1 MATSLVNVT
10 VKEVSLVSKGANRK
24 TFCLTKSADPT
35 GVTQMADA
43 VTQTPAVDPKV
54 AEQIAKADEAVAKAN
69 EKLAALEKAQTE
81 AVAKAEALEK
91 ALNAER
97 EARELTAEIAKC
109 AADYKDVPMPAA
121 ELAVVMRTLRKSADK
136 DVFGAF
142 EKMLKG
148 VSELVKKSTTAV
160 GSAAVSTESAK
171 TWDVIQ
177 GKARELMKSDAK
189 LTLAKATDA
198 VLSREPELY
207 IQHLAEGK
215 A

>member
-1 MATSLVNVT
+1 MATNLVNVT

-24 TFCLTKSADPT
+24 TFCLTKSADTP
-35 GVTQMADA
+35 GVSKMAD
-43 VTQTPAVDPKV
+43 TPAPKTEPATAV
-54 AEQIAKADEAVAKAN
+54 VEVTKADVELAKAQ
-69 EKLAALEKAQTE
+69 EKLAALEKAQ
-81 AVAKAEALEK
+81 ADAIAKADALEK

-97 EARELTAEIAKC
+97 EARELGAEIAKC

-136 DVFGAF
+136 PVFEAF

-148 VSELVKKSTTAV
+148 VGELVKKSTTPV

-207 IQHLAEGK
+207 IQHLNEAK
-215 A
+215 N